1 MDKFKTITDF
11 YLKSNE
17 GRKRYILLHILRE
30 FMDNNHVGC
39 LNIDDLNIKSQ
50 DGTCF
55 EKIVLYPTGMFVLRT
70 PTFQMYDIDW
80 ITDDVL
86 EDIVLKCMRIF
97 YNYEDET
104 CENETCF
111 NSTDEEIKSDDMTI
125 QVGINVLDVIKEF
138 IHDHGYNEVVNLYS
152 NFYLDL
158 GFDSLDMVELAMEIE
173 KTFNIDLDNEDRIYT
188 VQDLIKV
195 VKRKVSNPDDGIDK
209 V

>member
-1 MDKFKTITDF
+1 M
-11 YLKSNE
+11 KSNV
-17 GRKRYILLHILRE
+17 GRKRYILLYILRE
-30 FMDNNHVGC
+30 FMDNNRVTC

-55 EKIVLYPTGMFVLRT
+55 EKIALYPTGMFVLRT

-86 EDIVLKCMRIF
+86 EDIVLKCMRMF

-104 CENETCF
+104 CDDKEDETCF
-111 NSTDEEIKSDDMTI
+111 NSTDKEMKSDDVI
-125 QVGINVLDVIKEF
+125 LLNVSVLDVIKEF
-138 IHDHGYNEVVNLYS
+138 VHDHGYDEEVHLYS

-173 KTFNIDLDNEDRIYT
+173 KTFNIDLDNEDRINT
-188 VQDLIKV
+188 VEDLIKV
-195 VKRKVSNPDDGIDK
+195 VKRKVSDSR
-209 V
+209 